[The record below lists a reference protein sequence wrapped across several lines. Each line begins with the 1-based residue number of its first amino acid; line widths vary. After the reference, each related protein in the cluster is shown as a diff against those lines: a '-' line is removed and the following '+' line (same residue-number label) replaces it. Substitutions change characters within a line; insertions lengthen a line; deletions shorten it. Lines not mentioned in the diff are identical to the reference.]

1 MADQEAKALA
11 AAFTAWSTS
20 TSSASTT
27 SDSFCSVAGLM
38 VGKRFLLCA
47 ATILPPMNNP
57 YRGSILTWSID
68 SGAGAYSKVCL
79 AMSVAKGLFAIA
91 MSVDREVIAGLVSAR
106 ALFLDLHEH
115 VVEQGGRTDPEP
127 LRRHPLCSERLVQD
141 NQVCDRLLRGS
152 NASCCLEPHGP
163 ARLADEIADSL

>member
-91 MSVDREVIAGLVSAR
+91 ISVDREVIAGLVSAR
-106 ALFLDLHEH
+106 ALFLDLHQH
-115 VVEQGGRTDPEP
+115 VVEQGGRTQPEP
-127 LRRHPLCSERLVQD
+127 PGRHPLRSERLAQHD
-141 NQVCDRLLRGS
+141 QERDPLFRS
-152 NASCCLEPHGP
+152 ANASRRLAANGP
-163 ARLADEIADSL
+163 AGHAAQTAD